1 MEAMVLRIAGI
12 IAACGTVG
20 GSLVY
25 FGKVAKRLSDTL
37 NDVQEGVKCM
47 LRAAMLNT
55 YYKGNGTNTITQ
67 YEFQNFELQYAAYKR
82 LGGNSFVDKIH
93 EDIKKDWDIVQ

>member
-1 MEAMVLRIAGI
+1 MELLILRIAAV
-12 IAACGTVG
+12 IAAVGTIG

-25 FGKVAKRLSDTL
+25 FGKVAKKLSDTL

-47 LRAAMLNT
+47 LRSAMLTT
-55 YYKGNGTNTITQ
+55 YYKGNNTNTISQ
-67 YEFQNFELQYAAYKR
+67 YEFQNLELQYAAYKR

-93 EDIKKDWDIVQ
+93 EDITKNWDVVQ

>member
-1 MEAMVLRIAGI
+1 MELLILRIAAI
-12 IAACGTVG
+12 LAAVGTIG

-25 FGKVAKRLSDTL
+25 FGKVSKKLTDSL

-47 LRAAMLNT
+47 LRAAMLTT
-55 YYKGNGTNTITQ
+55 YYKGNASNTITQ

-93 EDIKKDWDIVQ
+93 EDIKDWDVVQ